1 MTSFDSP
8 LYLHLDSKTDTYPNN
23 HPKRNKTRNERRTT
37 FHFQTY
43 ECDYFVDVIVIYA
56 NDPQA
61 VNHKVIIRVDNWN
74 GEGDTLKQ
82 TSFIPKDGR
91 RCSIEDARRL
101 ADLHF
106 TSAMDSIQ

>member
-23 HPKRNKTRNERRTT
+23 HPKRNNTRTHRRTR
-37 FHFQTY
+37 FSFETY
-43 ECDYFVDVIVIYA
+43 DCNYFVDVIVIYA

-61 VNHKVIIRVDNWN
+61 VNHEVRIRIEDWN

-82 TSFIPKDGR
+82 VNFIPNDGR
-91 RCSIEDARRL
+91 ACSIEDARRL
-101 ADLHF
+101 ADLHL
-106 TSAMDSIQ
+106 SMALSQ